1 MEFFKNA
8 GSTKTEVFEY
18 DDIILNTAHSL
29 RGLTDEYECY
39 RNSIV
44 LAFPCGRAK
53 TIRVRYVKTRIFSKT
68 ENKISSVFN
77 NIRIRVD
84 GAHFVSAYLHSHS
97 RCKKCF
103 YHRVTKETVV
113 VPGALLGPEISV
125 AFSSRKFHRCCTGK
139 SVKAWMKSDVIQ
151 ETQQRVCH
159 PLSLP
164 APEAVTQI
172 EEYEWSIV
180 YLRNSRANARENH
193 EKRWHAKG
201 NLSTQV
207 VIFARAR
214 IFPSPRIQYL
224 RKKKDYWCSEP

>member
-1 MEFFKNA
+1 MEGRKRFEYATCGPAFFRKRRIKSAPFSTTSGSVWTGLTSFLPIFIHTLDVKNA
-8 GSTKTEVFEY
+8 FTIVSPKR
-18 DDIILNTAHSL
+18 LWLCQAHSWDQKFQWL
-29 RGLTDEYECY
+29 SVLE
-39 RNSIV
+39 NSI
-44 LAFPCGRAK
+44 AA
-53 TIRVRYVKTRIFSKT
+53 
-68 ENKISSVFN
+68 
-77 NIRIRVD
+77 
-84 GAHFVSAYLHSHS
+84 
-97 RCKKCF
+97 
-103 YHRVTKETVV
+103 
-113 VPGALLGPEISV
+113 ALE
-125 AFSSRKFHRCCTGK
+125 R
-139 SVKAWMKSDVIQ
+139 VKAWMKSDVIQ

-180 YLRNSRANARENH
+180 YLRNSRASARENH

-201 NLSTQV
+201 NLSTRV

>member
-1 MEFFKNA
+1 MEGRKR
-8 GSTKTEVFEY
+8 FEY
-18 DDIILNTAHSL
+18 ATCAPVFF
-29 RGLTDEYECY
+29 RK
-39 RNSIV
+39 R
-44 LAFPCGRAK
+44 
-53 TIRVRYVKTRIFSKT
+53 RIKSAPFST
-68 ENKISSVFN
+68 TSGSVWT
-77 NIRIRVD
+77 
-84 GAHFVSAYLHSHS
+84 GPYFVSAYLHSHS

-164 APEAVTQI
+164 VPEAVTQI

-180 YLRNSRANARENH
+180 YLRNSRASARENH
-193 EKRWHAKG
+193 EERWHAKG
-201 NLSTQV
+201 NLSTWV
-207 VIFARAR
+207 VIFTRAR